1 MRKGLFEEED
11 DLSGEHVELYG
22 VKTQFDCFLC
32 HLHAVEIIGLAMS
45 LDLQFIRWIL
55 SNAPVL
61 KTIKIYT
68 NVYVEA
74 EKISRI
80 LKELLQARRASS
92 HAEII
97 YLGHYEESY

>member
-1 MRKGLFEEED
+1 MGEGLFEEED

-22 VKTQFDCFLC
+22 VKTQFDCFFC

-61 KTIKIYT
+61 KTIKICT

-80 LKELLQARRASS
+80 LKELLQFLLVSTRAQ
-92 HAEII
+92 I
-97 YLGHYEESY
+97 